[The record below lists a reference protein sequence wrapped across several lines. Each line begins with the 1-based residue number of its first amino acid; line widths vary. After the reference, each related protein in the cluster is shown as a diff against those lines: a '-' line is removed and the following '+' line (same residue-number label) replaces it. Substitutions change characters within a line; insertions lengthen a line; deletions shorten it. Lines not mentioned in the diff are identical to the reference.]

1 LKVSNQGIVTYFLE
15 KIMSANCSH
24 QVHAMLKQDTSP
36 RYRRIL
42 WIALI
47 VNALMFFIE
56 IGAGLTSGSVSLL
69 ADSVDFFGDAA
80 NYGLA
85 LWALS
90 LAAVWGSRVAL
101 LKGITMLLFGLT
113 VLARTAWSAWAGQ
126 MPEAITMG
134 AIGLLALAANLLV
147 AALLYQ
153 YREGNANMRSVWLC
167 TRNDAFGNIAVL
179 LAGIA
184 VWSSGSAWP
193 DLAVALVMAG
203 LAIHSGIQ
211 VVSHARAELAAAMPR
226 QATQ

>member
-1 LKVSNQGIVTYFLE
+1 
-15 KIMSANCSH
+15 MPANCSH
-24 QVHAMLKQDTSP
+24 HTHAASEQSITP

-47 VNALMFFIE
+47 VNAAMFFIE
-56 IGAGLTSGSVSLL
+56 IGAGLNSGSVSLL

-90 LAAVWGSRVAL
+90 MAAVWGSRVAL
-101 LKGITMLLFGLT
+101 FKGITMLLFGLA
-113 VLARTAWSAWAGQ
+113 VLARTAWSAWAGEL
-126 MPEAITMG
+126 PEAITMG
-134 AIGLLALAANLLV
+134 TIGLLALSANLFV

-167 TRNDAFGNIAVL
+167 TRNDALGNIAVL

-184 VWSSGSAWP
+184 VWGSGNAWP
-193 DLAVALVMAG
+193 DLAVAFIMAG
-203 LAIHSGIQ
+203 LAIHSGSQI
-211 VVSHARAELAAAMPR
+211 VLHARAELAQTMP
-226 QATQ
+226 

>member
-1 LKVSNQGIVTYFLE
+1 
-15 KIMSANCSH
+15 MSAHCQSH
-24 QVHAMLKQDTSP
+24 TTQDNTDP

-47 VNALMFFIE
+47 INVMMFFIE
-56 IGAGLTSGSVSLL
+56 IGAGLKSGSVSLL

-90 LAAVWGSRVAL
+90 MAAVWGSRVAL
-101 LKGITMLLFGLT
+101 FKGITMLLFGAV
-113 VLARTAWSAWAGQ
+113 VLARTAWSAWIGE

-134 AIGLLALAANLLV
+134 TIGLLALTANLFV

-167 TRNDAFGNIAVL
+167 TRNDALGNIAVL
-179 LAGIA
+179 IAGIA
-184 VWSSGSAWP
+184 VWGTSSAWP
-193 DLAVALVMAG
+193 DLAVAVIMAG

-211 VVSHARAELAAAMPR
+211 VILHARHELTSAKHPA
-226 QATQ
+226 

>member
-1 LKVSNQGIVTYFLE
+1 
-15 KIMSANCSH
+15 MSASCSH
-24 QVHAMLKQDTSP
+24 HSHSSPEQTSSP

-47 VNALMFFIE
+47 VNALMFLIE
-56 IGAGLTSGSVSLL
+56 IGAGLKSGSVSLL

-90 LAAVWGSRVAL
+90 MAAVWGSRVAL
-101 LKGITMLLFGLT
+101 FKGITMLLFGMA

-134 AIGLLALAANLLV
+134 TIGLLALTANLFV

-167 TRNDAFGNIAVL
+167 TRNDALGNIAVL
-179 LAGIA
+179 LAGVA
-184 VWSSGSAWP
+184 VWGSASAWP
-193 DLAVALVMAG
+193 DLAVAAVMAG
-203 LAIHSGIQ
+203 LAIHSGLQVIQ
-211 VVSHARAELAAAMPR
+211 HARAELKSSH
-226 QATQ
+226 

>member
-1 LKVSNQGIVTYFLE
+1 
-15 KIMSANCSH
+15 MSASCSH
-24 QVHAMLKQDTSP
+24 HSRPHAEQSSSP

-42 WIALI
+42 WISLI

-56 IGAGLTSGSVSLL
+56 IGAGLKSGSVSLL

-90 LAAVWGSRVAL
+90 MAAVWGSRLAL
-101 LKGITMLLFGLT
+101 FKGITMLLFGLA

-134 AIGLLALAANLLV
+134 TIGLLALTANLFV

-167 TRNDAFGNIAVL
+167 TRNDALGNIAVL

-184 VWSSGSAWP
+184 VWGSGTAWP
-193 DLAVALVMAG
+193 DLAVAVIMAA
-203 LAIHSGIQ
+203 LAIHSGLETVQ
-211 VVSHARAELAAAMPR
+211 RARAELRA
-226 QATQ
+226 

>member
-1 LKVSNQGIVTYFLE
+1 
-15 KIMSANCSH
+15 MSANCSH
-24 QVHAMLKQDTSP
+24 QDHAMLKQDTSP

-47 VNALMFFIE
+47 VNALMFLVE
-56 IGAGLTSGSVSLL
+56 IGAGLKSGSVSLL

-101 LKGITMLLFGLT
+101 LKGITMLLFGMA
-113 VLARTAWSAWAGQ
+113 VLARTAWSAWAGE

-134 AIGLLALAANLLV
+134 AIGLLALAANLFV

-179 LAGIA
+179 FAGIA
-184 VWSSGSAWP
+184 VWGSGSAWP
-193 DLAVALVMAG
+193 DLIVASMMAV
-203 LAIHSGIQ
+203 LAIHSGAQIIAQ
-211 VVSHARAELAAAMPR
+211 ARTEI
-226 QATQ
+226 ATTYEDKTCSSAPKKGMK

>member
-1 LKVSNQGIVTYFLE
+1 
-15 KIMSANCSH
+15 MSANCSH
-24 QVHAMLKQDTSP
+24 HANSP
-36 RYRRIL
+36 TQQASSLRYRRIL

-90 LAAVWGSRVAL
+90 MAAVWGSRVAL
-101 LKGITMLLFGLT
+101 LKGIVMLLFGLA
-113 VLARTAWSAWAGQ
+113 VLARAAWSAWVGE

-134 AIGLLALAANLLV
+134 AIGLLALAANLFV

-167 TRNDAFGNIAVL
+167 TRNDALGNIAVL
-179 LAGIA
+179 LAGLV
-184 VWSSGSAWP
+184 VWGSGSAWP
-193 DLAVALVMAG
+193 DWIVALIMAG

-211 VVSHARAELAAAMPR
+211 VILHARAELKSSEHSS
-226 QATQ
+226 

>member
-1 LKVSNQGIVTYFLE
+1 
-15 KIMSANCSH
+15 MSTHSPQH
-24 QVHAMLKQDTSP
+24 MHAPASQASSP

-47 VNALMFFIE
+47 VNALMFLVE
-56 IGAGLTSGSVSLL
+56 IGAGLKSGSVSLL

-101 LKGITMLLFGLT
+101 LKGITMLLFGLA
-113 VLARTAWSAWAGQ
+113 VLARTAWSSWAGE

-134 AIGLLALAANLLV
+134 AIGSLALAANLLV

-179 LAGIA
+179 FAGIA
-184 VWSSGSAWP
+184 VWGSGSAWP

-203 LAIHSGIQ
+203 LAIHSGSQ
-211 VVSHARAELAAAMPR
+211 VIRHALAELGAHHAH
-226 QATQ
+226 

>member
-1 LKVSNQGIVTYFLE
+1 
-15 KIMSANCSH
+15 MSAHCSH
-24 QVHAMLKQDTSP
+24 HASAPVAQDSSP

-47 VNALMFFIE
+47 VNMLMFFVE
-56 IGAGLTSGSVSLL
+56 IGAGLKSGSVSLL

-101 LKGITMLLFGLT
+101 LKGITMLLFGLA
-113 VLARTAWSAWAGQ
+113 VLARAAWSAWVGDV
-126 MPEAITMG
+126 PEAITMG
-134 AIGLLALAANLLV
+134 MIGMLALAANLFV

-167 TRNDAFGNIAVL
+167 TRNDALGNIAVL
-179 LAGIA
+179 LAGLA
-184 VWSSGSAWP
+184 VWGSGSAWP
-193 DLAVALVMAG
+193 DLAVALIMAG

-211 VVSHARAELAAAMPR
+211 VITHARAELA
-226 QATQ
+226 

>member
-1 LKVSNQGIVTYFLE
+1 LKVSNHGIVTYFLE
-15 KIMSANCSH
+15 KTMSANCSQH
-24 QVHAMLKQDTSP
+24 DHATPKQDSSP

-56 IGAGLTSGSVSLL
+56 IGAGLKSGSVSLL

-101 LKGITMLLFGLT
+101 LKGITMLLFGLA
-113 VLARTAWSAWAGQ
+113 VLARTAWSAWAGE

-134 AIGLLALAANLLV
+134 AIGLLALAANLFV

-184 VWSSGSAWP
+184 VWGGGSAWP
-193 DLAVALVMAG
+193 DWAVAFIMAS
-203 LAIHSGIQ
+203 LAIHSGSQ
-211 VVSHARAELAAAMPR
+211 VIHHALAELEAHHAH
-226 QATQ
+226 

>member
-1 LKVSNQGIVTYFLE
+1 
-15 KIMSANCSH
+15 MSANCSPPT
-24 QVHAMLKQDTSP
+24 HAMPKQDTSP

-47 VNALMFFIE
+47 VNALMFLIE
-56 IGAGLTSGSVSLL
+56 IGAGLKSGSVSLL

-90 LAAVWGSRVAL
+90 MAAVWGSRVAL
-101 LKGITMLLFGLT
+101 LKGITMLLFGLA

-147 AALLYQ
+147 AASLYQ

-184 VWSSGSAWP
+184 VWGSSSAWP
-193 DLAVALVMAG
+193 DLAVALIMAG
-203 LAIHSGIQ
+203 LAIHSGAQ
-211 VVSHARAELAAAMPR
+211 VIRHALKELGARYAN
-226 QATQ
+226 

>member
-1 LKVSNQGIVTYFLE
+1 
-15 KIMSANCSH
+15 MSASCSH
-24 QVHAMLKQDTSP
+24 HTPASAEQTASP

-47 VNALMFFIE
+47 INALMFFIE
-56 IGAGLTSGSVSLL
+56 IGTGLKSGSVSLL
-69 ADSVDFFGDAA
+69 ADSVDFFGDAV

-90 LAAVWGSRVAL
+90 MAAVWGSRVAL

-113 VLARTAWSAWAGQ
+113 VLARTGWSAWVGDV
-126 MPEAITMG
+126 PEAITMST
-134 AIGLLALAANLLV
+134 IGLLALTANLFV

-167 TRNDAFGNIAVL
+167 TRNDALSNIAVL

-184 VWSSGSAWP
+184 VWGSGSAWP
-193 DLAVALVMAG
+193 DWIVALIMAG
-203 LAIHSGIQ
+203 LAIHSGVQ
-211 VVSHARAELAAAMPR
+211 VILHARAELDSSEHSS
-226 QATQ
+226 

>member
-1 LKVSNQGIVTYFLE
+1 
-15 KIMSANCSH
+15 MSASCSH
-24 QVHAMLKQDTSP
+24 HSHTSTEQSNSP

-47 VNALMFFIE
+47 VNLLMFFIE
-56 IGAGLTSGSVSLL
+56 IGAGLKSGSVSLL

-80 NYGLA
+80 NYALA

-90 LAAVWGSRVAL
+90 MAAVWGSRVAL
-101 LKGITMLLFGLT
+101 FKGMTMLLFGAA
-113 VLARTAWSAWAGQ
+113 VLARTAWSAWNAE

-134 AIGLLALAANLLV
+134 TIGLLALTANLFV

-167 TRNDAFGNIAVL
+167 TRNDALGNIAVL
-179 LAGIA
+179 IAGVA
-184 VWSSGSAWP
+184 VWGSGSAWP
-193 DLAVALVMAG
+193 DLAVAAVMAG

-211 VVSHARAELAAAMPR
+211 VILHARTELKSVEHPA
-226 QATQ
+226 

>member
-1 LKVSNQGIVTYFLE
+1 
-15 KIMSANCSH
+15 MSANCH
-24 QVHAMLKQDTSP
+24 DHTHAPSEQPITP

-47 VNALMFFIE
+47 VNAAMFFIE
-56 IGAGLTSGSVSLL
+56 IGAGLNSGSVSLL

-90 LAAVWGSRVAL
+90 MAAVWGSRAAL
-101 LKGITMLLFGLT
+101 FKGITMLLFGLA
-113 VLARTAWSAWAGQ
+113 VLARTAWSAWAGEL
-126 MPEAITMG
+126 PEAITMG
-134 AIGLLALAANLLV
+134 TIGLLALSANLFV

-167 TRNDAFGNIAVL
+167 TRNDALGNIAVL

-184 VWSSGSAWP
+184 VWGSGSAWP

-203 LAIHSGIQ
+203 LAIHSGMQ
-211 VVSHARAELAAAMPR
+211 VITHARAELNSSEHAA
-226 QATQ
+226 

>member
-1 LKVSNQGIVTYFLE
+1 
-15 KIMSANCSH
+15 MSANCSP
-24 QVHAMLKQDTSP
+24 QAQAPASQASSP

-47 VNALMFFIE
+47 VNALMFLVE
-56 IGAGLTSGSVSLL
+56 IGAGLKSGSVSLL

-101 LKGITMLLFGLT
+101 LKGITMLLFGLA
-113 VLARTAWSAWAGQ
+113 VLARTAWSAWAGE
-126 MPEAITMG
+126 MPVAITMG
-134 AIGLLALAANLLV
+134 AIGLLALAANLFV

-184 VWSSGSAWP
+184 VWGSGSAWP
-193 DLAVALVMAG
+193 DLAVAGIMAG
-203 LAIHSGIQ
+203 LAIHSGSQ
-211 VVSHARAELAAAMPR
+211 VIHHALAELGAHHAH
-226 QATQ
+226 